1 MNRLTVTRFPSVA
14 RAGFLLITF
23 FALVNYLSSIAMTL
37 EAWRQKD
44 AYSMQL
50 AHIDPRTLRDIGI
63 SESQQF
69 IAANKSFWEK

>member
-1 MNRLTVTRFPSVA
+1 MNQLTVTRLPSVA

-44 AYSMQL
+44 VYSMQL
-50 AHIDPRTLRDIGI
+50 AHIDLRTLRDIGI
-63 SESQQF
+63 SESQRF
-69 IAANKSFWEK
+69 IEVNKSYWEK